1 MAEYV
6 FAVVVAPLVALG
18 LNEDELVLAEDVYSA
33 GCIGVAP
40 YPNCRSWQSKP
51 DVEVSARRVKAI
63 LQEAYP
69 VADPV
74 HN

>member
-1 MAEYV
+1 VAEYV

-18 LNEDELVLAEDVYSA
+18 LNEDELVLAENVYTA
-33 GCIGVAP
+33 CCIGVAT
-40 YPNCRSWQSKP
+40 YPNYRSWQPKP
-51 DVEVSARRVKAI
+51 DVEVFVRRVEAI

-69 VADPV
+69 VANPV